1 MEKKENTQL
10 DMMSDRFPFITREP
24 QMEQGNL
31 FTLSDT
37 NRVGKL
43 LHMPLTIQ
51 L

>member
-10 DMMSDRFPFITREP
+10 DMMSDRSTFITSEP
-24 QMEQGNL
+24 QMERGNL

-37 NRVGKL
+37 NGAGKL
-43 LHMPLTIQ
+43 LHMPLTTQ